1 MQQPKPSINI
11 FENVFKKD
19 PCDISHS
26 SFSRALFERKNSIDF
41 VLFLEESQR
50 IQKNI
55 HIRYEALK
63 QLTFTHFEAN
73 VGELKAAIQFMSAQA
88 YLEVFDQLT
97 ETICIEANEGTV
109 KEQPDVE
116 SLLAFNEWIPNDG
129 LTIQYNHFI

>member
-1 MQQPKPSINI
+1 M
-11 FENVFKKD
+11 
-19 PCDISHS
+19 
-26 SFSRALFERKNSIDF
+26 
-41 VLFLEESQR
+41 
-50 IQKNI
+50 
-55 HIRYEALK
+55 K

-116 SLLAFNEWIPNDG
+116 SLLAFNEWIPNDYSRFNT
-129 LTIQYNHFI
+129 TILFKQSRVTQIGKSENDRFIIFY